1 MQATFFEKDVAPG
14 DYAVQTARDLMRRR
28 VIVVSPQTA
37 AEKAIDLLVRNDVS
51 GLPVVD
57 GTGKIVGMFS
67 EIDRI
72 KRGSVEGRSV
82 QQLMSKPVVTVKA
95 QDSLVEVARVF
106 KANFVRRLPVTDNG
120 KMVGIIGLRD
130 LIRYIRDNERVMDG
144 IAPVVSDWEFFQS
157 ECWSNAD

>member
-1 MQATFFEKDVAPG
+1 MHKAQ
-14 DYAVQTARDLMRRR
+14 DLMRRR
-28 VIVVSPQTA
+28 VIAVSPETS
-37 AEKAIDLLVRNDVS
+37 AEEAIDLLVQNNVS

-57 GTGKIVGMFS
+57 GTGTVVGMFS
-67 EIDRI
+67 EMDRI
-72 KRGSVEGRSV
+72 KWGSVEGRSV
-82 QQLMSKPVVTVKA
+82 EQLMSTPVVTVNV

-106 KANFVRRLPVTDNG
+106 KANFVHRLPVTENG
-120 KMVGIIGLRD
+120 EVVGIIGLRD